1 MVYFNDNIDEVN
13 VTLEQLYDILIG
25 ILLENEVKD
34 DDEYCVS

>member
-13 VTLEQLYDILIG
+13 VTLEQLYDILID

>member
-13 VTLEQLYDILIG
+13 VTLEQLYDILID

-34 DDEYCVS
+34 DEYCVS